1 MLRVE
6 GAACVLGAL
15 LLLTLP
21 LNWLLAAMLAAMI
34 HEACHALAV
43 RCCGGTVWAL
53 EIGVGGARMD
63 TSPLE
68 RGQEALC
75 ALAGPAGSLA
85 LLALGCRFPRLAI
98 CGLCQGA
105 FNLLPLFPLDGGRVL
120 RCLTPKWCGAVERG
134 FAIAMAVV
142 AAVGALWWGTGGFPV
157 VVAVL
162 LGMKRKKPCKS
173 RRFRVQ

>member
-1 MLRVE
+1 MIRVD
-6 GAACVLGAL
+6 GTAYILGAL

-21 LNWLLAAMLAAMI
+21 LNWLLAGMAAATI

-43 RCCGGTVWAL
+43 RCCGGKIWAL
-53 EIGVGGARMD
+53 EIGVGGARME

-68 RGQEALC
+68 RGQEVLC
-75 ALAGPAGSLA
+75 ALAGPMGSLA
-85 LLALGCRFPRLAI
+85 LLTLGCRFPRLAV

-120 RCLTPKWCGAVERG
+120 RCLAPKWSDVVESAFG
-134 FAIAMAVV
+134 LGMALA
-142 AAVGALWWGTGGFPV
+142 AAVGVLWWGMGAFPV
-157 VVAVL
+157 VVVVL
-162 LGMKRKKPCKS
+162 LGVKRKKPCKS